1 MNFTV
6 PASIANITC
15 SVTLVEV
22 SHFEDQKMTLW
33 NIQEK
38 KYTSSGCYVEHQI
51 EKMLSGQSI
60 KANAIWLA

>member
-22 SHFEDQKMTLW
+22 SHFEDQKMTL
-33 NIQEK
+33 
-38 KYTSSGCYVEHQI
+38 
-51 EKMLSGQSI
+51 
-60 KANAIWLA
+60 